1 MTQHRP
7 TPTSVGDASAPHA
20 ETRPFD
26 RQAASIRAQDP
37 ERLDVT
43 DIIPFNEFG
52 DLAEIDFRESAAFE
66 SLQVTRCPELDDLH
80 DADDPQPLR
89 LAVPSE
95 FAAPDHR
102 RAEVPRYTNSEN
114 TDILPRTPQH
124 RRQPTS
130 AAKGRVMIAAM
141 AAGAAAAAA
150 YTAVRPPT
158 ETTTQTVLAADKTP
172 MDGTVTSPRGVQLI
186 AVKPV
191 ADASVHGEELANG
204 QAFAQERAEREAR
217 LQRPLF
223 VMPTKGV
230 YTSGFGYRW
239 GALHGGV
246 DLAAP
251 IGTPIVAASDGVVVD
266 AGPTAGY
273 GAWVKIRHS
282 DGTVTLYGHVNTWT
296 VQIGQRVF
304 AGDQIATVGNRGN
317 STGPHLHFEVLLNGT
332 NRIDPAP
339 WLAQRGL
346 SVGPYVG

>member
-7 TPTSVGDASAPHA
+7 APTSVGDSSASHA
-20 ETRPFD
+20 KTSTFD
-26 RQAASIRAQDP
+26 RPAPSSRALDP

-52 DLAEIDFRESAAFE
+52 DLCDIDFRENAAFD
-66 SLQVTRCPELDDLH
+66 SLQVARCPELDDLH
-80 DADDPQPLR
+80 DADDLQPLR
-89 LAVPSE
+89 LAVPAE
-95 FAAPDHR
+95 FASRDDH
-102 RAEVPRYTNSEN
+102 RAEVPRFSNSEN
-114 TDILPRTPQH
+114 TDVLPRTPQH
-124 RRQPTS
+124 RRQPTG
-130 AAKGRVMIAAM
+130 AVKGRVMIAAM

-150 YTAVRPPT
+150 YTAVKPAT

-172 MDGTVTSPRGVQLI
+172 MDGSVTTPRGMQLI
-186 AVKPV
+186 AVKPI

-239 GALHGGV
+239 GALHGGI
-246 DLAAP
+246 DLAGP

-273 GAWVKIRHS
+273 GAWVKLRHS

-304 AGDQIATVGNRGN
+304 AGDQIATIGNRGN

>member
-7 TPTSVGDASAPHA
+7 TPTSVGDSSAQQA
-20 ETRPFD
+20 KTRPFD
-26 RQAASIRAQDP
+26 RQSASGRALDP

-43 DIIPFNEFG
+43 DIIPFNEYG
-52 DLAEIDFRESAAFE
+52 DLADIDFRESAAFD
-66 SLQVTRCPELDDLH
+66 SLQVARCPELDDLH
-80 DADDPQPLR
+80 DADDQQPLR
-89 LAVPSE
+89 LAVPTE
-95 FAAPDHR
+95 FAARDDWR
-102 RAEVPRYTNSEN
+102 DELPRFSNSEN
-114 TDILPRTPQH
+114 TDVLPRTPQH

-150 YTAVRPPT
+150 YTAVKPPT
-158 ETTTQTVLAADKTP
+158 ETITQTVLAADKTP
-172 MDGTVTSPRGVQLI
+172 MDGSVTTPRGVQLI
-186 AVKPV
+186 AVKQI
-191 ADASVHGEELANG
+191 ADATVHGEELANG

-239 GALHGGV
+239 GALHAGV

-251 IGTPIVAASDGVVVD
+251 IGTPIVAASDGVVID

-273 GAWVKIRHS
+273 GAWVKLRHS

-332 NRIDPAP
+332 NRVDPAP

>member
-1 MTQHRP
+1 LTQHRP

-20 ETRPFD
+20 RTRTFD
-26 RQAASIRAQDP
+26 QPAASRALDP

-52 DLAEIDFRESAAFE
+52 DLAEIDFRENAAFE
-66 SLQVTRCPELDDLH
+66 SLQVARCPELDDLH
-80 DADDPQPLR
+80 DADDQQPLR
-89 LAVPSE
+89 LAVPAE
-95 FAAPDHR
+95 FAARDDR
-102 RAEVPRYTNSEN
+102 RAEVPRYSNSEN

-150 YTAVRPPT
+150 YTAIKPAT

-172 MDGTVTSPRGVQLI
+172 MDGSVTTPRGVQLI

-191 ADASVHGEELANG
+191 ADASVHTEELANG

-239 GALHGGV
+239 GALHAGV

>member
-1 MTQHRP
+1 L
-7 TPTSVGDASAPHA
+7 
-20 ETRPFD
+20 TRTFD
-26 RQAASIRAQDP
+26 RQAPSARALDP

-52 DLAEIDFRESAAFE
+52 DLCDIDFRENSAFD
-66 SLQVTRCPELDDLH
+66 SLQVARCPELDDLH

-89 LAVPSE
+89 LAVPAE
-95 FAAPDHR
+95 FAARGDH
-102 RAEVPRYTNSEN
+102 RAEVPRYSNSEN

-150 YTAVRPPT
+150 YTAVKPAT
-158 ETTTQTVLAADKTP
+158 ETTTQTVLAASNTP
-172 MDGTVTSPRGVQLI
+172 MDGAVTTPRGMQLI
-186 AVKPV
+186 SVKPV

-317 STGPHLHFEVLLNGT
+317 STGPHLHFEVLLGGT

>member
-7 TPTSVGDASAPHA
+7 APTLIGASSASQPL
-20 ETRPFD
+20 TRTFD
-26 RQAASIRAQDP
+26 RQAPAKRALDP

-52 DLAEIDFRESAAFE
+52 DLCDIDFRESTAFA
-66 SLQVTRCPELDDLH
+66 SLQVARCPELDDLH
-80 DADDPQPLR
+80 DADDAQPLR
-89 LAVPSE
+89 LAVPTQ
-95 FAAPDHR
+95 FAAPRDD
-102 RAEVPRYTNSEN
+102 RAEVPRFIN
-114 TDILPRTPQH
+114 TDNTDVLPRTPQH
-124 RRQPTS
+124 RRQPTG
-130 AAKGRVMIAAM
+130 AVKGRVMIAAM

-150 YTAVRPPT
+150 YTAVKPAT
-158 ETTTQTVLAADKTP
+158 DTTTQTVLAADKTP
-172 MDGTVTSPRGVQLI
+172 MDGSVTTPRGVQLI

-191 ADASVHGEELANG
+191 ADAAVHGEELANG

-230 YTSGFGYRW
+230 FTSGFGYRW

-317 STGPHLHFEVLLNGT
+317 STGPHLHFEVLLGGT
-332 NRIDPAP
+332 NRTDPVP
-339 WLAQRGL
+339 WLAKRGL

>member
-1 MTQHRP
+1 MGDSSASHAKTRP
-7 TPTSVGDASAPHA
+7 FGGSAPHWPA
-20 ETRPFD
+20 PSTR
-26 RQAASIRAQDP
+26 ALDP

-52 DLAEIDFRESAAFE
+52 DLCDIDFRESTAFD
-66 SLQVTRCPELDDLH
+66 SLQVARCPELDDLH
-80 DADDPQPLR
+80 DADDLQPRR
-89 LAVPSE
+89 LVVPAE
-95 FAAPDHR
+95 FAAHADRHS
-102 RAEVPRYTNSEN
+102 EVPRYGNSEN

-150 YTAVRPPT
+150 YTAVKPAT
-158 ETTTQTVLAADKTP
+158 ETTTQTVLAAAKAP
-172 MDGTVTSPRGVQLI
+172 MGGSAGAPRGVQLI
-186 AVKPV
+186 VVTPI
-191 ADASVHGEELANG
+191 ADAAVHGEELANG

-239 GALHGGV
+239 GALHAGV

-251 IGTPIVAASDGVVVD
+251 IGTPIVAASDGVVID

-273 GAWVKIRHS
+273 GAWVKLRHS

-317 STGPHLHFEVLLNGT
+317 STGPHLHFEVLLCGT
-332 NRIDPAP
+332 NRVDPVP